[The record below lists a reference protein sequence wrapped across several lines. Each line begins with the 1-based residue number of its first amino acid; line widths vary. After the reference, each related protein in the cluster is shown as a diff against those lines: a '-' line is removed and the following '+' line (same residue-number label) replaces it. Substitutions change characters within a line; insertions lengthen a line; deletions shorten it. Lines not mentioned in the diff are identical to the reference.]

1 MNMWKRLL
9 FLCAVCFSALFAREV
24 AFSNASYD
32 VFLSYADTLHAGEAA
47 FVRLVLNA
55 KKGAAKSEEA
65 PAASMTLVKDAKH
78 LDESVFFILE
88 HSAKKCGLIGALP
101 LSVWL
106 RAGEYELC
114 IVIKHGEDEAAEQI
128 DLPLKIEPSF
138 FPEERENELA
148 SSAFSVALLNEKEK
162 LASLFST
169 VNPDSIFSMKPFS
182 PPLKKAFLASPFGKR
197 CVKIYGEKKRIRS
210 TDESVYEVSSQQ
222 EVRAAS
228 RGRVVLAAETITRGK
243 CVIIEHFP
251 GLYSVYFRLERIYVK
266 EGRVLNEGDVI
277 GKVKERLGFAV
288 SLNNCFLDGEFFM
301 KNYVP

>member
-9 FLCAVCFSALFAREV
+9 FLCAVCFSALFARDA
-24 AFSNASYD
+24 AFSNAAYD
-32 VFLSYADTLHAGEAA
+32 VFLSYEDTLHAGEAV

-55 KKGAAKSEEA
+55 KKGAAKSEDA

-88 HSAKKCGLIGALP
+88 HSAKKCELIGAIP
-101 LSVWL
+101 LSAWL

-114 IVIKHGEDEAAEQI
+114 LLINTGKNKAEEI

-197 CVKIYGEKKRIRS
+197 YVKIYGEKKRIRS
-210 TDESVYEVSSQQ
+210 TDETVYEVSSQQ

-251 GLYSVYFRLERIYVK
+251 GLYSVYSRLERIYVK